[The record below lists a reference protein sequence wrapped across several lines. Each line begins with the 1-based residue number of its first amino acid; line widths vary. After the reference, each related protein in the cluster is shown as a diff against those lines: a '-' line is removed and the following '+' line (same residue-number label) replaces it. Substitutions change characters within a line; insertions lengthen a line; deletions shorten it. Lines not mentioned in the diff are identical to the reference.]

1 MEVSGLNIDI
11 RLLVVVGAFLLDL
24 VIGEPPE
31 LIHPVVWIGKLI
43 ESFRDHIDSEHLSR
57 FHGGILFLVVV
68 GGTSAGVY
76 FGVRSALGFSR
87 ILGCILSAYLL
98 KSTISM
104 RGLVETVKRV
114 GQKVDNDPGGA
125 RSDLIALVGRDRMS
139 LSPVEM
145 RSAAIES
152 LFENLVDSYISP
164 LFYFLIGGIFSL
176 SIGVAAGVFF
186 KAVNTVDSMVGYR
199 TEDLVDLGYAGA
211 KVDDWL
217 NWFPARVSPFLI
229 AISGFSFRGVT
240 LAFRDW
246 RKTPSPNSGW
256 SMAAGSGVLGVKLI
270 KKGVYSLGEEYGLPV
285 ADDMKKAIV
294 VSVRVMVIFAGLV
307 CGMLVFM

>member
-1 MEVSGLNIDI
+1 MEVSGFTIDI

-43 ESFRDHIDSEHLSR
+43 EFFRDHISSERLSR
-57 FHGGILFLVVV
+57 FHGWILFLIAV

-76 FGVRSALGFSR
+76 LGIRAALGFSR

-104 RGLVETVKRV
+104 RGLVETVKSV
-114 GQKVDNDPGGA
+114 GQKIENDPGGA
-125 RSDLIALVGRDRMS
+125 RVDLIALVGRDRSS
-139 LSPVEM
+139 LSPGEM

-164 LFYFLIGGIFSL
+164 LFYFLIGGIFGL
-176 SIGVAAGVFF
+176 SIGVAAGMFF

-199 TEDLVDLGYAGA
+199 TEELVDLGYAGA
-211 KVDDWL
+211 RVDDWL
-217 NWFPARVSPFLI
+217 NWLPARLSPVLI
-229 AISGFSFRGVT
+229 AISGFSFRGVV
-240 LAFRDW
+240 LALRDW

-256 SMAAGSGVLGVKLI
+256 AMAAGSGVLEVRLV
-270 KKGVYSLGEEYGLPV
+270 KKGVYTLGAEYSLPV
-285 ADDMKKAIV
+285 AGDLDKALAI
-294 VSVRVMVIFAGLV
+294 SARVLALFGLLICVI
-307 CGMLVFM
+307 LVFV